1 MKKQKKPFLFAM
13 IYSLLLVGFTA
24 YVMLDTFIIPQA
36 ESRNAGTADYSLFEG
51 IEEKPL
57 ETAGDEKAKETA
69 ASSKTG
75 SGSRS
80 KQRSSKNGSANT
92 ATSAEEVP
100 QESKSYESYSDDNI
114 SITLSEYYEYDTA
127 IYVADVRLSS
137 AKYLRTAF
145 AGDTYGKNITDET
158 SDTAENNS
166 AILAVNGDY
175 YGARENGY
183 VIRNGVLYRDIESE
197 DTDVLCIYPDGHFE
211 ITDSSEKSAQQLVDE
226 DVWQAFTFGPG
237 LLEEGEITVSEKD
250 EVGRAMASNPRT
262 ALGMID
268 DLHYVF
274 VVSDGRTSESAGLSL
289 YQLAEFMKKLG
300 VQTGYNLDGGGSSTL
315 YYNGEVINN
324 PTSNGKSFK
333 ERKVSDIVYIGH

>member
-80 KQRSSKNGSANT
+80 KKRSSKNGSANT
-92 ATSAEEVP
+92 AASPEEVP

-127 IYVADVRLSS
+127 TITAPARMAMSYGTVSSTVISKARIRMSS
-137 AKYLRTAF
+137 ASIPTDILR
-145 AGDTYGKNITDET
+145 
-158 SDTAENNS
+158 
-166 AILAVNGDY
+166 
-175 YGARENGY
+175 
-183 VIRNGVLYRDIESE
+183 
-197 DTDVLCIYPDGHFE
+197 
-211 ITDSSEKSAQQLVDE
+211 
-226 DVWQAFTFGPG
+226 
-237 LLEEGEITVSEKD
+237 
-250 EVGRAMASNPRT
+250 
-262 ALGMID
+262 
-268 DLHYVF
+268 
-274 VVSDGRTSESAGLSL
+274 
-289 YQLAEFMKKLG
+289 
-300 VQTGYNLDGGGSSTL
+300 
-315 YYNGEVINN
+315 
-324 PTSNGKSFK
+324 
-333 ERKVSDIVYIGH
+333 